1 MVVMKNK
8 QKIKLYFM
16 VTYVIEFGTVV
27 ERFLP
32 FFKQHRIC
40 SDWKRAR
47 KLQIVL
53 MVVTVGCDQDTVLQ
67 LKLN

>member
-8 QKIKLYFM
+8 QEIKLYFM

-32 FFKQHRIC
+32 FFKQPRIC

-47 KLQIVL
+47 KLQTVL
-53 MVVTVGCDQDTVLQ
+53 MVATVGRDQDTVLQ